1 MRKRIEKREREN
13 FVPMFVLDYG
23 LIWTKRKR
31 RNYPTITTT
40 TKKKKRSE
48 LNN

>member
-23 LIWTKRKR
+23 LIWTKR
-31 RNYPTITTT
+31 NYPTITTTT